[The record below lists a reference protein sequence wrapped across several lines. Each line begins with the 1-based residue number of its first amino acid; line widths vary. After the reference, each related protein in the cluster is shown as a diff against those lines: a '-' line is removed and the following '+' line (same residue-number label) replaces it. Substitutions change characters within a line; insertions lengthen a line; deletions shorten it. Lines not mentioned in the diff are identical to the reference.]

1 MKDTRIAA
9 VQFEYRSGDKQFNLD
24 RIRELTAQAVGD
36 GAEIVSFHECCISGY
51 SFVQDLSRDELFE
64 LAEQVPNGPS
74 VAQLVAISKQNG
86 VPVLA
91 GLFERAGDE
100 IYNTY
105 ACVTENGVI
114 AKHQKLHAF
123 VSPHLSSG
131 DNFTVFDLNG
141 IRCGILI
148 CYDNNICENVRVTAL
163 MGAEV
168 VFMPHVTGCLPSI
181 MPGRGTVAPA
191 LWEQRDSDPARL
203 RKEFNGPKGRE
214 WLMRFLPAR
223 AWENGVYAIFSNPI
237 GMDHGEVRNGN
248 AMILDPFGEVISE
261 CHELGDDIC
270 IALCTDEKLHQ
281 ASGHRYIRAR
291 RPELY
296 AKLVEPSDEA
306 PISVPGWKRNW
317 EK

>member
-105 ACVTENGVI
+105 VCVTENGVI

-168 VFMPHVTGCLPSI
+168 VFLSLIHI
-181 MPGRGTVAPA
+181 
-191 LWEQRDSDPARL
+191 
-203 RKEFNGPKGRE
+203 
-214 WLMRFLPAR
+214 
-223 AWENGVYAIFSNPI
+223 
-237 GMDHGEVRNGN
+237 
-248 AMILDPFGEVISE
+248 
-261 CHELGDDIC
+261 
-270 IALCTDEKLHQ
+270 
-281 ASGHRYIRAR
+281 
-291 RPELY
+291 
-296 AKLVEPSDEA
+296 
-306 PISVPGWKRNW
+306 
-317 EK
+317 